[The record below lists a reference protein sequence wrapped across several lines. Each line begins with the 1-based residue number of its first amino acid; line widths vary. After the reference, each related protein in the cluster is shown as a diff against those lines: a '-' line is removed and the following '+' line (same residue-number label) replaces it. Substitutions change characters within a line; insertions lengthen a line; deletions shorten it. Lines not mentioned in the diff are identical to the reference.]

1 LASFVPEVTFEDS
14 GGGKYGGCVALPSK
28 TVCGICDCR
37 RFLHFSLAKCGL
49 HPDNLTLVFDLMN
62 EQIVIL
68 DFGSQYTQVIA
79 RRVRECSVY
88 SVIVRYDTPAAEI
101 AAMRPSGIILSG
113 GPSSVYADDA
123 PLPDKTIFQLGLP
136 VLGICYGVQLLAQ
149 FNGGKVEKG
158 LKREYGKG
166 TLSVK
171 DKTCALFSKLPTS
184 LQVWNSHGDKL
195 TKLPDGFKSVAVT
208 ENSEYAAIE
217 NRALKFFGLQFHP
230 EVVHTPRGKEIIAN
244 FVHDVCGC
252 GKSWTMRNYIEQAV
266 EEIRHQVGKEKII
279 LGLSGGVDSSVA
291 AALIHKAVGD
301 QLTCI
306 FVNNGVLR
314 AQEAEVVQE
323 VFGRNFKLKLQY
335 ENASKLFLMRLKGVT
350 DPERKRKIIGRTFI
364 EVFAAATKRVGHA
377 KFLAQGT
384 LYPDIIESV
393 PIGGNPAALIKSH
406 HNVGGLP
413 KKMKFA
419 LVEPLKRLFK
429 DEVRLLG
436 LELGL
441 PKEIVWRQPFP
452 GPGLAV
458 RILGEVTPARCEILR
473 NADAIVVQEM
483 KDCGLYYKVWQSFAV
498 LLPIRSVGVMGDE
511 RTYDYTIAI
520 RAVESQD
527 GMTADWVKLP
537 YDLLEKLASRIINE
551 VKGVNRCVFDITSKP
566 PGTIEWE

>member
-1 LASFVPEVTFEDS
+1 
-14 GGGKYGGCVALPSK
+14 
-28 TVCGICDCR
+28 
-37 RFLHFSLAKCGL
+37 
-49 HPDNLTLVFDLMN
+49 LTAPANHKPVN

-79 RRVRECSVY
+79 RRVRECNVY
-88 SVIVRYDTPAAEI
+88 SQILRYDTPAREVSKLK
-101 AAMRPSGIILSG
+101 PGGIILSG
-113 GPSSVYADDA
+113 GPSSVYAKKA
-123 PLPDKTIFQLGLP
+123 PLPDKNIFTLGVP
-136 VLGICYGVQLLAQ
+136 ILGICYGVQLFAQ
-149 FNGGKVEKG
+149 FLGGRVEQG
-158 LKREYGKG
+158 QKREYGKG
-166 TLSVK
+166 TLTVK
-171 DKTCALFSKLPTS
+171 DSSCALFANLPES

-195 TKLPDGFKSVAVT
+195 TKLPRGFKPVAVT
-208 ENSEYAAIE
+208 DNSEYAAIE
-217 NRALKFFGLQFHP
+217 NRTRKFFGLQFHP
-230 EVVHTPRGKEIIAN
+230 EVVHTTRGGEIIAN
-244 FVHDVCGC
+244 FVHGVCGC
-252 GKSWTMRNYIEQAV
+252 GKNWTMRSYIDQAIK
-266 EEIRHQVGKEKII
+266 EIRAQVGGEKVI

-291 AALIHKAVGD
+291 AALLHKAIGA

-306 FVNNGVLR
+306 FVNNGLLR
-314 AQEAEVVQE
+314 AREAEVVQE

-335 ENASKLFLMRLKGVT
+335 ENAADLFLQRLKGVVE
-350 DPERKRKIIGRTFI
+350 PERKRKIIGKTFI
-364 EVFAAATKRVGHA
+364 EVFQTATRRVGKV

-384 LYPDIIESV
+384 LYPDVIESV
-393 PIGGNPAALIKSH
+393 PIAGNPAALIKSH

-413 KKMKFA
+413 KKMKFQ

-458 RILGEVTPARCEILR
+458 RVLGEVTPSRCEILR
-473 NADAIVVQEM
+473 NADTIVVEEM
-483 KDCGLYYKVWQSFAV
+483 KASGLYYKIWQSFAV
-498 LLPIRSVGVMGDE
+498 LLPVRSVGVMGDE

-520 RAVESQD
+520 RAVESKD

>member
-1 LASFVPEVTFEDS
+1 M
-14 GGGKYGGCVALPSK
+14 
-28 TVCGICDCR
+28 I
-37 RFLHFSLAKCGL
+37 
-49 HPDNLTLVFDLMN
+49 

-79 RRVRECSVY
+79 RRVRERNVY
-88 SVIVRYDTPAAEI
+88 SQILSFRTSAEKI
-101 AAMRPSGIILSG
+101 AALKPGGIILSG
-113 GPSSVYADDA
+113 GPSSVYAKNA
-123 PLPDKTIFQLGLP
+123 PLPDKNIFSLGVP
-136 VLGICYGVQLLAQ
+136 VLGICYGVQLFAQ
-149 FNGGKVEKG
+149 FLGGKVEKG

-166 TLSVK
+166 TLTVK
-171 DKTCALFSKLPTS
+171 DSSCALFAKLPEQ

-217 NRALKFFGLQFHP
+217 NRAKKFFGLQFHP
-230 EVVHTPRGKEIIAN
+230 EVVHTPRGSEIISN
-244 FVHDVCGC
+244 FVHNICRC
-252 GKSWTMRNYIEQAV
+252 GKSWTMRSYVEQAV
-266 EEIRHQVGKEKII
+266 EEIRAQVGGEKVI

-291 AALIHKAVGD
+291 AALLHRAIGD
-301 QLTCI
+301 QLACI
-306 FVNNGVLR
+306 FVNNGLLR
-314 AQEAEVVQE
+314 AREAEVVQE

-335 ENASKLFLMRLKGVT
+335 ENASKLFLKRLKGVT
-350 DPERKRKIIGRTFI
+350 DPERKRKIIGKTFI
-364 EVFAAATKRVGHA
+364 EVFHDAMKRVGKA

-384 LYPDIIESV
+384 LYPDVIESV
-393 PIGGNPAALIKSH
+393 PIAGNPAALIKSH

-413 KKMKFA
+413 KNMKFK
-419 LVEPLKRLFK
+419 LVEPLKCLFK

-441 PKEIVWRQPFP
+441 PKEIVYRQPFP

-458 RILGEVTPARCEILR
+458 RILGEVTPSRCEILR
-473 NADAIVVQEM
+473 NADSIVVEEM
-483 KDCGLYYKVWQSFAV
+483 KSSGLYYKIWQSFAV
-498 LLPIRSVGVMGDE
+498 LLPVRSVGVMGDE

-537 YDLLEKLASRIINE
+537 YELLEKLASRIINE
-551 VKGVNRCVFDITSKP
+551 VKGVNRCVLDITSKQ

>member
-1 LASFVPEVTFEDS
+1 MT
-14 GGGKYGGCVALPSK
+14 
-28 TVCGICDCR
+28 
-37 RFLHFSLAKCGL
+37 
-49 HPDNLTLVFDLMN
+49 

-79 RRVRECSVY
+79 RRVRECNVY
-88 SVIVRYDTPAAEI
+88 STILHFNTPAAEI
-101 AAMRPSGIILSG
+101 ARMNPSGIILSG
-113 GPSSVYADDA
+113 GPSSVYSPKA
-123 PLPDKTIFQLGLP
+123 PLPDKGIFNLGVP
-136 VLGICYGVQLLAQ
+136 VLGICYGVQLFAQ
-149 FNGGKVEKG
+149 FLGGKVEKG

-166 TLSVK
+166 TLTIK
-171 DKTCALFSKLPTS
+171 DKSCALFAKLPTS

-195 TKLPDGFKSVAVT
+195 TKIPGGFKPVAVT
-208 ENSEYAAIE
+208 ENSEFAAIE
-217 NRALKFFGLQFHP
+217 NRMQRLFGIQFHP

-244 FVHDVCGC
+244 FVHRICGC
-252 GKSWTMRNYIEQAV
+252 GKDWTMRNYVDQAV
-266 EEIRHQVGKEKII
+266 EEIRAQVGKEKVI

-291 AALIHKAVGD
+291 AALLHRAIGD

-314 AQEAEVVQE
+314 AREAEVVQQ
-323 VFGRNFKLKLQY
+323 VFGKHFHIKLQY
-335 ENASKLFLMRLKGVT
+335 EDASKIFLKRLKGVT
-350 DPERKRKIIGRTFI
+350 DPEKKRKIIGRTFI
-364 EVFAAATKRVGHA
+364 EVFDAATRRAGKAR
-377 KFLAQGT
+377 FLAQGT
-384 LYPDIIESV
+384 LYPDVIESV
-393 PIGGNPAALIKSH
+393 PIAGNPAALIKSH

-413 KKMKFA
+413 KKMKFQ
-419 LVEPLKRLFK
+419 LVEPLKCLFK

-436 LELGL
+436 EELGV
-441 PKEIVWRQPFP
+441 PREIVWRQPFP

-473 NADAIVVQEM
+473 NADAIVVEEM
-483 KDCGLYYKVWQSFAV
+483 KSSGLYYKIWQSFAV
-498 LLPIRSVGVMGDE
+498 LLPVRSVGVMGDE

>member
-1 LASFVPEVTFEDS
+1 
-14 GGGKYGGCVALPSK
+14 
-28 TVCGICDCR
+28 
-37 RFLHFSLAKCGL
+37 
-49 HPDNLTLVFDLMN
+49 MN

-68 DFGSQYTQVIA
+68 DFGAQYTQVIA
-79 RRVRECSVY
+79 RRVRECNVY
-88 SVIVRYDTPAAEI
+88 STILPFDTLAAQI
-101 AAMRPSGIILSG
+101 AALKPSGIILSG
-113 GPSSVYADDA
+113 GPASVYAKNA
-123 PLPDKTIFQLGLP
+123 PLPDQRIFALGVP
-136 VLGICYGVQLLAQ
+136 VLGLCYGEQLLAHLL
-149 FNGGKVEKG
+149 GGRVEPG
-158 LKREYGKG
+158 LKREFGKS
-166 TLSVK
+166 TLTVK
-171 DKTCALFSKLPTS
+171 DAKCVLFARLPRQ

-195 TKLPDGFKSVAVT
+195 TRLPRGFKTVAT
-208 ENSEYAAIE
+208 TGNSEFAAIE
-217 NRALKFFGLQFHP
+217 DRARKFFGVQFHP
-230 EVVHTPRGKEIIAN
+230 EVAHTPRGKEIIAN
-244 FVHDVCGC
+244 FVHGICGC
-252 GKSWTMRNYIEQAV
+252 GRNWTMHNYVEQAV
-266 EEIRHQVGKEKII
+266 REIRAQVGKEHVI

-291 AALIHKAVGD
+291 AALLHKAIGN

-314 AQEAEVVQE
+314 ANEAETVQR
-323 VFGRNFKLKLQY
+323 VFGSHFHIKLQY
-335 ENASKLFLMRLKGVT
+335 ENASKIFMKRLKGVT

-364 EVFAAATKRVGHA
+364 EVFDAATKRAGKA

-384 LYPDIIESV
+384 LYPDVIESV
-393 PIGGNPAALIKSH
+393 PIAGNPAALIKSH

-419 LVEPLKRLFK
+419 LVEPLKCLFK

-436 LELGL
+436 EELGV

-458 RILGEVTPARCEILR
+458 RILGEVTPGRCEILR
-473 NADAIVVQEM
+473 NADRIVVEEM
-483 KDCGLYYKVWQSFAV
+483 KSSGLYYKIWQSFAV
-498 LLPIRSVGVMGDE
+498 LLPVRSVGVMGDE
-511 RTYDYTIAI
+511 RTYEYTIAI